1 MDQGN
6 RFAREH
12 PGALSTR
19 RLHPSICDFTSSV
32 FYEGRLKPIAEL
44 EKQRVIGSGLWV
56 IAAIVA
62 AVCAVLF
69 WRTVK

>member
-1 MDQGN
+1 MSDIERRPN
-6 RFAREH
+6 RSPRRAREQRAFRLVQVG
-12 PGALSTR
+12 GAAALVAVVGLILS
-19 RLHPSICDFTSSV
+19 
-32 FYEGRLKPIAEL
+32 IAG
-44 EKQRVIGSGLWV
+44 VIGSGLWV